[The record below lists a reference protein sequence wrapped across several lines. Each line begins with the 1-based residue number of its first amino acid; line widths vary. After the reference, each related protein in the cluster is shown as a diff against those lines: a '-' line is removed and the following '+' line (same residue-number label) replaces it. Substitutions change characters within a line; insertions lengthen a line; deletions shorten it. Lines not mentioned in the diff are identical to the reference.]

1 MTEIPIDNASPAQ
14 KARGLRIIA
23 VLSAV
28 IVLAVLSM
36 SGLSLAAILGILG
49 LLSLAMLLN
58 RPEWAVF
65 AVTFATFTNASF
77 VLTGSLNFR
86 FLTELL
92 ILLLAVIALLDRLA
106 GRPLPRA
113 LPAAALVLGGY
124 VASLAV
130 SALIAPY
137 PDLALEGAWRT
148 ARQVITVLALVI
160 VVSDGRRLRWALS
173 GVVAGVCMLAGLT
186 VVQSVLGLQHINF
199 LGFASSS
206 LLHIAGEVDSWRIT
220 GPVTDPNYYGLILL
234 TALPLVAERVVSAEN
249 VLIKALFALAVAA
262 VLAAIVLTY
271 SRGALVAL
279 MLVLLVAFWNSR
291 LLLLGVA
298 AVAVLIWGFVA
309 LLSDALSLGFLE
321 RLMIGLQDAMTAF
334 TGDGQ
339 IQDRAVAGR
348 LSQMLAAVILF
359 LENPV
364 FGVGYD
370 QFEALYQDTAQIH
383 GLMARGEDRQ
393 AHSLFLEILAERGI
407 VGALIYGA
415 LVWFAIWSIL
425 RTKRL
430 LVARGALKEA
440 RVGTALIL
448 CFVGYFSASIFL
460 HEAFSGYFWL
470 LVALAISFAQSGS
483 SPFSL
488 RASIP
493 TTPFAKTGQDR

>member
-1 MTEIPIDNASPAQ
+1 MTQTPIDNASTAQ
-14 KARGLRIIA
+14 AARGLRIMVILCAAIA
-23 VLSAV
+23 LAALS
-28 IVLAVLSM
+28 I
-36 SGLSLAAILGILG
+36 SGLSLAAILGIFG
-49 LLSLAMLLN
+49 LLFSAMLLI

-77 VLTGSLNFR
+77 VLTGSLDFR

-92 ILLLAVIALLDRLA
+92 LVLLTVIALLDRLA

-113 LPAAALVLGGY
+113 LPAAVLVLGGY
-124 VASLAV
+124 VGSLAV

-137 PDLALEGAWRT
+137 PDLALEGAGRT

-160 VVSDGRRLRWALS
+160 VVSDGRRLNWALG

-186 VVQSVLGLQHINF
+186 VVQSVFGLQHINF

-206 LLHIAGEVDSWRIT
+206 LLHIAGEVDSLRIT

-234 TALPLVAERVVSAEN
+234 TALPLVAERVASAESG
-249 VLIKALFALAVAA
+249 LTKALFAVAVAA

-279 MLVLLVAFWNSR
+279 MLVLLIAFWNSR
-291 LLLLGVA
+291 LLLLSVA
-298 AVAVLIWGFVA
+298 AVAALIWGFMA
-309 LLSDALSLGFLE
+309 LLSDALSLGFVE
-321 RLMIGLQDAMTAF
+321 RLIVGLQDAMTAF
-334 TGDGQ
+334 SGDGQ

-348 LSQMLAAVILF
+348 LSQMLAAVLLF

-407 VGALIYGA
+407 VGALIYCA
-415 LVWFAIWSIL
+415 LVWFSIWSIL
-425 RTKRL
+425 RSKRML
-430 LVARGALKEA
+430 IARGALNDA
-440 RVGTALIL
+440 RVGQALIL

-470 LVALAISFAQSGS
+470 LVALAISFAQAGS
-483 SPFSL
+483 LPLAL
-488 RASIP
+488 RSRIS
-493 TTPFAKTGQDR
+493 TTPFAKTAQDR